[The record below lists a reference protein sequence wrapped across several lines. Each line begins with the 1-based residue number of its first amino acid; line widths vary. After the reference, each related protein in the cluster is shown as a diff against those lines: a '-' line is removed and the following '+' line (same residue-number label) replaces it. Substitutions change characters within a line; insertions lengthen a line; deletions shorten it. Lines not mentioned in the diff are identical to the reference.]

1 MGINGRFN
9 LTECLFIQYT
19 HCACERMVEYMHVC
33 MRNLMYACIVSTFVC
48 VCARARACVCVC
60 VCVCVCICVCVWV
73 CVCVCTV
80 DHITFKHRNP
90 RHFSVVTDSRHI
102 HTRKIID
109 LCVTQNSD
117 WLGKGILSSGV

>member
-9 LTECLFIQYT
+9 LTECLFIHYT
-19 HCACERMVEYMHVC
+19 HCACERMFEYMYIG
-33 MRNLMYACIVSTFVC
+33 MRNLKYACIASTC
-48 VCARARACVCVC
+48 
-60 VCVCVCICVCVWV
+60 V

-90 RHFSVVTDSRHI
+90 RHFSVVTDTSHI

-109 LCVTQNSD
+109 LCIRQNYD
-117 WLGKGILSSGV
+117 WLEEEILSSGV

>member
-19 HCACERMVEYMHVC
+19 HCACERMFEYVYVC
-33 MRNLMYACIVSTFVC
+33 MRNLMHAFIVSTF
-48 VCARARACVCVC
+48 
-60 VCVCVCICVCVWV
+60 V

-80 DHITFKHRNP
+80 DHITFKHWSP
-90 RHFSVVTDSRHI
+90 RHFSVVTDTSHI

-109 LCVTQNSD
+109 LCVTQNAD
-117 WLGKGILSSGV
+117 WLEEGILSSGV